1 VVRTRALGLAP
12 LVVAGVVA
20 AQVALEVRPALAAH
34 IRVPANALR
43 TPEYGWFGIG
53 IRDVGEDLS
62 YDLSAKFG
70 VLEGNGVL
78 VVEALPDGP
87 AEKVGLKP
95 GDVIVQV
102 GSQRVWEVK
111 DLQRIVRHMAV
122 GDEATLLILR
132 DGDRLTVPIR
142 IARMPQEAADG
153 LAAEPFGLI
162 ARGFDAA
169 LAERVGL
176 GRLGGIR
183 VVVVERGSPAERAG
197 LQPGDL
203 ILSVNGRDV
212 VSAADYAATFRQAT
226 GPVTL
231 RVLRGSNPLPVTLE
245 WPGLTPQQ

>member
-1 VVRTRALGLAP
+1 MRSRQLCLAP
-12 LVVAGVVA
+12 LLVATIVA
-20 AQVALEVRPALAAH
+20 AQGALEVRLALAAH

-43 TPEYGWFGIG
+43 TPEYGWLGIG

-62 YDLSAKFG
+62 YDLSATFG

-78 VVEALPDGP
+78 VAEALPDGP
-87 AEKVGLKP
+87 AEKAGLKP

-111 DLQRIVRHMAV
+111 DLQRVVRHMAV
-122 GDEATLLILR
+122 GDEVTLAILR

-142 IARMPQEAADG
+142 VALMPQEAADG

-162 ARGFDAA
+162 VRGFDAA
-169 LAERVGL
+169 LAERLGL
-176 GRLGGIR
+176 GRQGGIR

-203 ILSVNGRDV
+203 LLSVDGRDV
-212 VSAADYAATFRQAT
+212 VSAADYATAFRQAT
-226 GPVTL
+226 GPLTL
-231 RVLRGSNPLPVTLE
+231 RVLRGSNPLTVRLE
-245 WPGLTPQQ
+245 YPGLTPQQ

>member
-1 VVRTRALGLAP
+1 MRSRAFALASLLAGGLA
-12 LVVAGVVA
+12 
-20 AQVALEVRPALAAH
+20 AQGALEVRLALAAH

-43 TPEYGWFGIG
+43 TPEYGWLGIG

-62 YDLSAKFG
+62 YDLSATFG

-78 VVEALPDGP
+78 VAEALPDGP
-87 AEKVGLKP
+87 AEKAGLKP

-111 DLQRIVRHMAV
+111 DLQRVVRHMAV
-122 GDEATLLILR
+122 GDEVTLAILR

-142 IARMPQEAADG
+142 VALMPQEAADG

-162 ARGFDAA
+162 VRGFDAA
-169 LAERVGL
+169 LAERLGL
-176 GRLGGIR
+176 SRQGGIR

-203 ILSVNGRDV
+203 LLSVDGRDV
-212 VSAADYAATFRQAT
+212 VSAADYAAAFRQAA
-226 GPVTL
+226 GPLTL
-231 RVLRGSNPLPVTLE
+231 RVLRGSNPLTVTLE
-245 WPGLTPQQ
+245 LPGLTPQQ